1 MEQIK
6 ENKMGT
12 MRINK
17 LLISMS
23 LPMVISMLVQALYN
37 IVDSIY
43 VARLSEEA
51 LTAVSIAFPMQNLMI
66 AAATGLGVGIN
77 ALLSRSLGEKNYEN
91 ANKSAINGIM
101 LELIA
106 CAVFMILGFTVTHM
120 FYTAQV
126 GEGAITEL
134 GIEYLRIVMIASA
147 GMFCQICFERLLQA
161 TGKTVLS
168 MITQCFGAVIN
179 IILDPILIFGL
190 LGAPKMGISG
200 AAFATVIGQ
209 MCAAAAAIIIN
220 IKFNKEIHISFR
232 SFRPDGYAV
241 KNILA
246 VGVPSMIMQSIGS
259 VMTFGMNKLLNG
271 FSSTAV
277 AVFGVYFK
285 LNSFIFMPVFGLNNG
300 MVPIVAYNYGAHH
313 RRRIT
318 DTVRYSVIYAVA
330 LMTIGMLLFLFIPD
344 KLLMLFKPSEH
355 MVSIGVV
362 ALRIIC
368 LSFPFAGIC
377 IVISSVF
384 QALGRGML
392 SMFVSITRQLI
403 ILLPSAY
410 LLSLLGNINLV
421 WWSYCIAEIAS
432 ISLSVIFYLQ
442 IYNKIIKPLEK

>member
-1 MEQIK
+1 
-6 ENKMGT
+6 
-12 MRINK
+12 
-17 LLISMS
+17 
-23 LPMVISMLVQALYN
+23 
-37 IVDSIY
+37 
-43 VARLSEEA
+43 
-51 LTAVSIAFPMQNLMI
+51 
-66 AAATGLGVGIN
+66 
-77 ALLSRSLGEKNYEN
+77 
-91 ANKSAINGIM
+91 
-101 LELIA
+101 
-106 CAVFMILGFTVTHM
+106 
-120 FYTAQV
+120 
-126 GEGAITEL
+126 
-134 GIEYLRIVMIASA
+134 
-147 GMFCQICFERLLQA
+147 
-161 TGKTVLS
+161 
-168 MITQCFGAVIN
+168 
-179 IILDPILIFGL
+179 
-190 LGAPKMGISG
+190 
-200 AAFATVIGQ
+200 
-209 MCAAAAAIIIN
+209 
-220 IKFNKEIHISFR
+220 
-232 SFRPDGYAV
+232 
-241 KNILA
+241 
-246 VGVPSMIMQSIGS
+246 MIMQSIGS

-344 KLLMLFKPSEH
+344 KLLMLFNPSEH